1 MTGALPSSI
10 IVGISFIGRSGG
22 VVKNLGGFRKGHH
35 TVPDAVNATT
45 NAFLGKLCAGELAEE
60 SETLFQGVRT
70 GLGYKRKEVSLA
82 VAGQSAVLVAKD
94 FSVEIFYALEEGDP
108 TRFAVTTT
116 LRELRNAELARTAEC
131 AEIFSGKFSEISFG
145 LKKGASV
152 EAVIDAIEALEAKDD
167 GGLRVSYPSDC
178 SACEIIVAGVDARVR
193 CTGSSLEVVFPRA
206 SGPAEL
212 MEGFAAVC
220 GAFAISR
227 VLGGLIG

>member
-1 MTGALPSSI
+1 MTGVLPSSI
-10 IVGISFIGRSGG
+10 IAGISFIGRSGG

-35 TVPDAVNATT
+35 TVPEAVNATT

-82 VAGQSAVLVAKD
+82 VAGQSAMLVAKD

-116 LRELRNAELARTAEC
+116 LRELRNAELARTAEF

-145 LKKGASV
+145 LKKGARV

-178 SACEIIVAGVDARVR
+178 SACEIVVAGVDARVR
-193 CTGSSLEVVFPRA
+193 CTGGSLEVVFPRA